1 MTITLLSLALLGM
14 VVGFFAGLFGIGGGA
29 ILVPALSAYFL
40 MQEVSPAVAAH
51 MALATSMSCIIFNAL
66 LSIRTHQQ
74 HQAILWPVVRLMTP
88 TVLLGSVLATFG
100 VLHLAAASVALLF
113 FVLMMLV
120 GLRMLIGS
128 QHADSPAATAVPTL
142 SGNIA
147 GLIIGAVS
155 ALIAIGGG
163 SLSVPYMS
171 WYGIRIQPGHWH
183 RRCPGTA
190 HRAGINGGVQ
200 LASQRHIHHN
210 QHARTTTGADL
221 LASHFDAHRRQCH
234 HHAIGCPADPPPAGR
249 DAEKGLCFG
258 ADAACLEHV
267 PLIQLMS
274 SGRHNNDFCDRPHSL
289 SPCAQEIQQPRL

>member
-171 WYGIRIQPGHWH
+171 WYGIRIQQAI
-183 RRCPGTA
+183 GTA
-190 HRAGINGGVQ
+190 AALGLPIA
-200 LASQRHIHHN
+200 LASTAVFSWQVSDTF
-210 QHARTTTGADL
+210 TTTNMPEQRLGLIYWPATLMLTAGSVITTPLGARLTHRLPVGVLKKAFAVVLML
-221 LASHFDAHRRQCH
+221 LAWNMYRSF
-234 HHAIGCPADPPPAGR
+234 
-249 DAEKGLCFG
+249 
-258 ADAACLEHV
+258 
-267 PLIQLMS
+267 
-274 SGRHNNDFCDRPHSL
+274 N
-289 SPCAQEIQQPRL
+289 